1 MNHIFVTVVNDLM
14 QKVMNFSDVPIVSVK
29 GSYYRIYFW
38 YVSKDDAINVMK
50 ISNLNKKSGSI

>member
-50 ISNLNKKSGSI
+50 TSNLNEKSGSI